1 FMTYQGESINLIS
14 LDHEYPESCLQNDT
28 NTYLLGRVIFLYNSM
43 IYKFINCQE
52 HETNNIHSAMINN
65 LLQEVDIALGKIN
78 NIIDSRNISAPHELA
93 NILTREKILTAREKK
108 GNLISLFD
116 GFTLFHCVG
125 MITFLIHYLRT
136 PEEKVENIFML
147 YGADKNNKLRRR
159 LIYDALGII
168 QSQQE

>member
-1 FMTYQGESINLIS
+1 
-14 LDHEYPESCLQNDT
+14 
-28 NTYLLGRVIFLYNSM
+28 
-43 IYKFINCQE
+43 
-52 HETNNIHSAMINN
+52 NN

-78 NIIDSRNISAPHELA
+78 DIIDSRNISTPHELA
-93 NILTREKILTAREKK
+93 NILTREKILTTREKK

-116 GFTLFHCVG
+116 GFTLCHCVG

>member
-1 FMTYQGESINLIS
+1 SHRALSEHKTLSIS
-14 LDHEYPESCLQNDT
+14 WSHY
-28 NTYLLGRVIFLYNSM
+28 R
-43 IYKFINCQE
+43 
-52 HETNNIHSAMINN
+52 
-65 LLQEVDIALGKIN
+65 
-78 NIIDSRNISAPHELA
+78 
-93 NILTREKILTAREKK
+93 
-108 GNLISLFD
+108 
-116 GFTLFHCVG
+116 FTLCHCVG

>member
-1 FMTYQGESINLIS
+1 MVPFSEAIPGKR
-14 LDHEYPESCLQNDT
+14 D
-28 NTYLLGRVIFLYNSM
+28 
-43 IYKFINCQE
+43 
-52 HETNNIHSAMINN
+52 
-65 LLQEVDIALGKIN
+65 KIN
-78 NIIDSRNISAPHELA
+78 FSVSVQGSMPPLYTDIIDSRNISTPHELA
-93 NILTREKILTAREKK
+93 NILTREKILTTREKK

>member
-1 FMTYQGESINLIS
+1 
-14 LDHEYPESCLQNDT
+14 
-28 NTYLLGRVIFLYNSM
+28 
-43 IYKFINCQE
+43 
-52 HETNNIHSAMINN
+52 
-65 LLQEVDIALGKIN
+65 
-78 NIIDSRNISAPHELA
+78 
-93 NILTREKILTAREKK
+93 
-108 GNLISLFD
+108 
-116 GFTLFHCVG
+116 VG